1 MAGPDWKKD
10 RLAGADLSR
19 LNMLGRRY
27 LNRGETTAL
36 DEAAEYLALCA
47 NEEEAR
53 QVRWWWNEGCRDYA
67 DSEEHLKELNQLLI
81 DRSAELY
88 PKN

>member
-1 MAGPDWKKD
+1 MAVPDWKKD

-36 DEAAEYLALCA
+36 DEAMANAQRVAEG
-47 NEEEAR
+47 N
-53 QVRWWWNEGCRDYA
+53 
-67 DSEEHLKELNQLLI
+67 
-81 DRSAELY
+81 
-88 PKN
+88 